1 MTPEQALKK
10 YFGYDSFRPGQ
21 REIISALMSGRDA
34 LAILPTG
41 GGKSLCYQIPAIC
54 MPGLTLVI
62 SPLISLM
69 KDQEDGLV
77 EMGVAARSLSSAT
90 TTEHFTETMR
100 LARAG
105 ELDLLYVAPERLEL
119 EGFRETLAS
128 LHVTM
133 VAVDEAHCVSQW
145 GHDFRPSYMRIAELL
160 EDFAERPVF
169 AAFTATATA
178 QVREDIIAQLR
189 LRDPFCYIS
198 SFDRPNLHFSVLKP
212 ENKNRA
218 LLRLLEEEESSIIYC
233 GTRKAVESVYHFLR
247 DRRFAVTYYHAGL
260 DAEMRNRHQDDFI
273 YDRKPI
279 MVATNAFG
287 MGIDKP
293 DVRSVIHYNMPKDLE
308 SYYQEAGRAGRDGAP
323 ASAVLLFSPQD
334 ILLNARRV
342 EESQAPNAK
351 ENLQAMTSYCNT
363 GGCLRRYILRYFGE
377 EPAWR
382 ECGNCSVC
390 DGTVAVHDCTV
401 EAQKILSCIIRMGQ
415 RYGAGKVSDVL
426 RASDTEFNRAH
437 HFERLSTYGVMK
449 EYSDR
454 DIRDII
460 SLLVA
465 EGHLVI
471 DEFRT
476 LKATE
481 RSKALL
487 HGEETIAINKQLKE
501 EGRRRLSQR
510 VEDIESYDAGLFQTL
525 RILRRQ
531 IAENTGVAP
540 FVIFSDRSLIDMAA
554 KLPQDLGEMR
564 DIAGVG
570 EKKTRPLRRTLH
582 ARRARL
588 CEPARHR
595 RRRSAAAESAR
606 HRRTT
611 ERQRQRRQTLH
622 PGAHPRDDP
631 QWAFPRRHRP
641 HPQAHPPDHR
651 EPRAHPPRAG
661 PASASGKMAVRRRPR
676 PHLPHR
682 QSLPKRP
689 PHPHQRRP
697 PRPHQLLPDQ
707 ARADAGEIG
716 TVGIPVIEAKY
727 A

>member
-90 TTEHFTETMR
+90 TTEHFAETLR

-105 ELDLLYVAPERLEL
+105 ALDLLYVAPERLEL

-260 DAEMRNRHQDDFI
+260 DAETRNRHQDDFI

-334 ILLNARRV
+334 IMLNARRV
-342 EESQAPNAK
+342 QESNAPNAQ
-351 ENLQAMTSYCNT
+351 ENLQAMVSYCNT

-415 RYGAGKVSDVL
+415 HYGAGKVIDVL
-426 RASDTEFNRAH
+426 RAADTDFNRQQR
-437 HFERLSTYGVMK
+437 FDRLTTYGVMK
-449 EYSDR
+449 DYSDR

-465 EGHLVI
+465 EGYLRI
-471 DEFRT
+471 EGEPYSI

-554 KLPQDLGEMR
+554 KLPQDMGEMR

-570 EKKTRPLRRTLH
+570 EKKLARYGEPFMLAVRAYVSQHGIDVAAARRQNLRVTAAPQSVSGKGAKRSTQVRTLEMIRQGMQLEAI
-582 ARRARL
+582 ARTRKLGLQTIENHVLWLIDHGERLPVEEWLSDADRQLICRTARAAQSDRL
-588 CEPARHR
+588 TPIKDA
-595 RRRSAAAESAR
+595 
-606 HRRTT
+606 
-611 ERQRQRRQTLH
+611 
-622 PGAHPRDDP
+622 
-631 QWAFPRRHRP
+631 
-641 HPQAHPPDHR
+641 
-651 EPRAHPPRAG
+651 
-661 PASASGKMAVRRRPR
+661 
-676 PHLPHR
+676 
-682 QSLPKRP
+682 
-689 PHPHQRRP
+689 
-697 PRPHQLLPDQ
+697 LPDRISFFQ
-707 ARADAGEIG
+707 IKLALTLEKIG
-716 TVGIPVIEAKY
+716 R
-727 A
+727 

>member
-260 DAEMRNRHQDDFI
+260 DAETRNRHQDDFI

-449 EYSDR
+449 DYSDR

-465 EGHLVI
+465 EGYLVI

-554 KLPQDLGEMR
+554 KLPQDMGEMR

-570 EKKTRPLRRTLH
+570 EKKLARYGEPFMLAVRAYVSQHGIDVAAARRQNLRVTAAPQSVSGKGAKRSTQVRTLEMIRNGLSLDAI
-582 ARRARL
+582 ARTRKLTLQTIENHVLWLIDHGERLPVEEWLSDADRQLICRTARAAQSDRL
-588 CEPARHR
+588 TPIKDA
-595 RRRSAAAESAR
+595 
-606 HRRTT
+606 
-611 ERQRQRRQTLH
+611 
-622 PGAHPRDDP
+622 
-631 QWAFPRRHRP
+631 
-641 HPQAHPPDHR
+641 
-651 EPRAHPPRAG
+651 
-661 PASASGKMAVRRRPR
+661 
-676 PHLPHR
+676 
-682 QSLPKRP
+682 
-689 PHPHQRRP
+689 
-697 PRPHQLLPDQ
+697 LPDRISFFQ
-707 ARADAGEIG
+707 IKLALTLEKLGR
-716 TVGIPVIEAKY
+716 
-727 A
+727 